1 MVDKVQLRNR
11 KGSVGIESFRGRL
24 RLHLPRQLFD
34 GQNKYLTLGL
44 TDTPENQKLAEQKAN
59 EIELDIEA
67 GCFDETL
74 DKYKPQRHLS
84 IVKLESAQKVST
96 ISELWD
102 KYIDYKRQALKP
114 TTLDKLAV
122 LEKHIKRCSYQLLD
136 EPIKIRLALLQQTT
150 NSQVKDVLMYLS
162 AACKWGMKHGLV
174 TNNPF
179 DGMYNE
185 LPKHKWQDNSEPN
198 AFSEEEKQKIIQ
210 AFRSHKASKGIGY
223 SYYAP
228 FVEFLF
234 LTGCRPSEAIGL
246 QWKHVISDCS
256 RITFEGALVQVG
268 NGERVRVNGSKN
280 NKKRVFNCNQNL
292 QQLLLQI
299 KPENPE
305 PESLVFPSPEGL
317 SIHYRNFSRR
327 AWDKIVDSLV
337 ERKTTPYCC
346 RDTFISEQIAKGVPT
361 AVVAKWCDNSVEMI
375 EQKYLD
381 NKVLEQ
387 MKPL

>member
-1 MVDKVQLRNR
+1 MNTTQKATN
-11 KGSVGIESFRGRL
+11 GSVAIESFQDRL
-24 RLHLPRQLFD
+24 RLRLPKQVC
-34 GQNKYLTLGL
+34 GNNKRYIALGL
-44 TDTPENQKLAEQKAN
+44 ADTPDNLKLAEQKAN
-59 EIELDIEA
+59 EIELDILA
-67 GCFDETL
+67 DCFDETL

-84 IVKLESAQKVST
+84 IVKPESAQKVST

-102 KYIDYKRQALKP
+102 EYIDYKRQALKP

-174 TNNPF
+174 TNNFF

-210 AFRSHKASKGIGY
+210 AFRNHKPTKGIGY

-280 NKKRVFNCNQNL
+280 NKKRVFNCNHKL
-292 QQLLLQI
+292 QLLLLQI

-337 ERKTTPYCC
+337 ERKTTPYSC
-346 RDTFISEQIAKGVPT
+346 RDTFISEQIAKGRQCVGEP
-361 AVVAKWCDNSVEMI
+361 APW
-375 EQKYLD
+375 
-381 NKVLEQ
+381 
-387 MKPL
+387 

>member
-1 MVDKVQLRNR
+1 MNTTQKAN
-11 KGSVGIESFRGRL
+11 KGSVGIESFQDRL
-24 RLHLPRQLFD
+24 RLRLPRQVC
-34 GQNKYLTLGL
+34 GNNKRYMVLGL
-44 TDTPENQKLAEQKAN
+44 ADTPDNFKLAEQKAK
-59 EIELDIEA
+59 EIELDILA
-67 GCFDETL
+67 GNFDETL
-74 DKYKPQRHLS
+74 AKYKQQRHLS
-84 IVKLESAQKVST
+84 IVNRKEVQKVST

-102 KYIDYKRQALKP
+102 EYINYKRQSFKP

-136 EPIKIRLALLQQTT
+136 EPIKIRLALFQQTT

-185 LPKHKWQDNSEPN
+185 LPKHKWQENSQPN
-198 AFSEEEKQKIIQ
+198 AFSEEEKQQIIQ
-210 AFRSHKASKGIGY
+210 AFRKHKASKGISY

-246 QWKHVISDCS
+246 QWKHVISDYS
-256 RITFEGALVQVG
+256 KITFEGALVQVG

-280 NKKRVFNCNQNL
+280 NKKRVFNCNQKL
-292 QQLLLQI
+292 QQLLLEI

-327 AWDKIVDSLV
+327 AWDKIVDCLV
-337 ERKTTPYCC
+337 DRKTTPYSC